1 MFFGREKEISQ
12 LSDLW
17 HKRVASLVTCRGRRR
32 IGKSALIEE
41 FAHRT
46 DARFI
51 KIEGKRPQKGWS
63 NETELQAFAEQLAA
77 QTGAETT
84 PPSNWLNAFIRLS
97 DKIANDENTVVLLDE
112 ISWLGHYDDTF
123 AATLKIAWD
132 NYFKK
137 HDKLVLVVCGSVS
150 GWIRD
155 NIIDNGAFLGRRSL
169 DVVLRELPLKECV
182 KFWGEAARRIDTREI
197 VDVLSVT
204 GGVPRYLE
212 EIDPTLSAS
221 ENIRRMCYMPNA
233 LLRVDFDEMFNDVVT
248 EQPVFT
254 GKVLRAL
261 VDGPKSVTDIAAA
274 LNTEKGGR
282 ISKALD
288 TLAECGL
295 VSADV
300 GLNPETGA
308 EIRERRYRLRDNYAR
323 YYLKFVEPVVR
334 MIDDGSYR
342 FGSLSMLD
350 GWDAVMG
357 LAFENLVVNNYVQ
370 LLPFLHLGDA
380 LITSAAPYR
389 KTAVRGRS
397 RGCQVDLLI
406 QSQGMICIVEIK
418 RRDIDKSIIAEV
430 DRKVSCISRPSGVS
444 IRTALVFDGTIAPTV
459 GANGYFDAI
468 VRFGDLLGIKC
479 RCQRVTVS

>member
-1 MFFGREKEISQ
+1 MFFGREEELNQ
-12 LSDLW
+12 LDSLW
-17 HKRVASLVTCRGRRR
+17 RKRVASLVTCRGRRR

-46 DARFI
+46 GARFI

-63 NETELQAFAEQLAA
+63 NATELQAFAEQLAA
-77 QTGAETT
+77 QTGGETT

-97 DKIANDENTVVLLDE
+97 DKVANDEKTVMLLDE
-112 ISWLGHYDDTF
+112 ISWLGHFDETF
-123 AATLKIAWD
+123 SATLKIAWD

-137 HDKLVLVVCGSVS
+137 HDRLVLVVCGSVS

-155 NIIDNGAFLGRRSL
+155 NIIDNGAFVGRRSL
-169 DVVLRELPLKECV
+169 DIVLRELPPAECA

-197 VDVLSVT
+197 VDVLSIT

-212 EIDPTLSAS
+212 EIDPALSAS
-221 ENIRRMCYMPNA
+221 ENIKRMCYLPNSI
-233 LLRVDFDEMFNDVVT
+233 LRVDFDDMFNDVIT

-254 GKVLRAL
+254 GKVLRLL
-261 VDGPKSVTDIAAA
+261 VDGPKSVTEVADA
-274 LNTEKGGR
+274 LGTEKSGR

-288 TLAECGL
+288 MLAECGL
-295 VSADV
+295 VSPDS
-300 GLNPETGA
+300 GLNPETGV
-308 EIRERRYRLRDNYAR
+308 EIRERRYRLRDNYSR
-323 YYLKFVEPVVR
+323 FYLKFVEPVAR

-350 GWDAVMG
+350 GWNSVMG
-357 LAFENLVVNNYVQ
+357 LAFENLVVNNYVH
-370 LLPFLHLGDA
+370 LLSHLHLGNT

-397 RGCQVDLLI
+397 KGCQVDLLI
-406 QSQGMICIVEIK
+406 QAQGMICIVEVK
-418 RRDIDKSIIAEV
+418 RCDIDKSIIAEV
-430 DRKVSCISRPSGVS
+430 DRKVSCISRPAGVS

-459 GANGYFDAI
+459 EANGYFDAI
-468 VRFGDLLGIKC
+468 IPFPKLLGLE
-479 RCQRVTVS
+479 RTSGNL